1 MKTSA
6 HSSSAHLDKTSH
18 AAPRL
23 APPGAGLPKPE
34 LFVARLIFGWHRWQ
48 ATRENAAALIV
59 TERDRLLA
67 MARELSVEAAARP
80 TLIKR
85 LPGLED
91 SSRNWS
97 VFMTLE
103 HLRIVNVEIAEALTL
118 LAQSRVPVRVV
129 STAAVKPGAG
139 IGPEVLAA
147 FAQSC
152 DVLASTVA
160 GVADL
165 RTKTRYD
172 HPWFGPLDA
181 AGWHAMAGFHLRLHR
196 KQVECIQTA
205 WGK

>member
-1 MKTSA
+1 M
-6 HSSSAHLDKTSH
+6 
-18 AAPRL
+18 R
-23 APPGAGLPKPE
+23 G
-34 LFVARLIFGWHRWQ
+34 
-48 ATRENAAALIV
+48 V
-59 TERDRLLA
+59 T
-67 MARELSVEAAARP
+67 VEAGARP

-103 HLRIVNVEIAEALTL
+103 HLRIVNADIAEAISL
-118 LAQSRVPVRVV
+118 LAQSRVPMRVV
-129 STAAVKPGAG
+129 STAAVKPAAG
-139 IGPEVLAA
+139 IGSEVIAA
-147 FAQSC
+147 FEKSC
-152 DVLASTVA
+152 DVLASTVT
-160 GVADL
+160 GVGDL